1 LLLYQPLC
9 YTVKLNKNAS
19 LIAKKGV
26 KSLPDTTTIKEL
38 LEAGA
43 HFGHQTSRWHPAMKK
58 YIFTKRNGIH
68 IIDLEQTTAM
78 LDKACQFVQ
87 QIAAEGGTILFVGT
101 KKQAQEAI
109 EQEAQRCG
117 MFYVN
122 QRWLGGVLTNF
133 ATIQARI
140 DYLVRLEDQ
149 QSRGDFERLPKKEA
163 LKLGEEIERLNRH
176 MGGFKEMTNLPDALF
191 IVDPIKENIALAEAK
206 RVGIP
211 VVAIVDTNCNPANI
225 DHPIPA
231 NDDAIRAIKLICS
244 KIADAVIE
252 GKTGG
257 AAMGDGTALPEGME
271 IGAPLIF
278 TPDDEAMDEARDE
291 ARDKARDEAR
301 DKARDKARD
310 EARDKA
316 RDEAKEAEA

>member
-1 LLLYQPLC
+1 
-9 YTVKLNKNAS
+9 
-19 LIAKKGV
+19 
-26 KSLPDTTTIKEL
+26 LPDTATIKEL

-68 IIDLEQTTAM
+68 IIDLEQTVAM
-78 LDKACQFVQ
+78 LDKACDFVREV
-87 QIAAEGGTILFVGT
+87 AAEGGSILFVGT

-109 EQEAQRCG
+109 EQEAERCG

-163 LKLGEEIERLNRH
+163 LRISEEIVKLNRQ
-176 MGGFKEMTNLPDALF
+176 MGGFKELTKLPDALF
-191 IVDPIKENIALAEAK
+191 IIDPTKEKIAIAEA
-206 RVGIP
+206 RRMGIP
-211 VVAIVDTNCNPANI
+211 VVSIVDTNCSPDDI
-225 DHPIPA
+225 DYPIPA
-231 NDDAIRAIKLICS
+231 NDDAIRTIKLICS
-244 KIADAVIE
+244 KIADAIIE

-257 AAMGDGTALPEGME
+257 AALVGAPEEGMPE
-271 IGAPLIF
+271 MTEPLIF
-278 TPDDEAMDEARDE
+278 TPDDTPAGAPDEEAPEPDGKPKGEEA
-291 ARDKARDEAR
+291 
-301 DKARDKARD
+301 
-310 EARDKA
+310 
-316 RDEAKEAEA
+316 